1 MNGKRIVDIE
11 PTEFNQILDEFITRE
26 TAEMGEIDAPLFYE
40 AIEAIYQPK
49 ATPTTVELQAQIVG
63 TELEL
68 SLPAS
73 SLPHVNV
80 HGNEIKINDLR
91 FVIHLVPPAKAPA
104 YAA

>member
-1 MNGKRIVDIE
+1 MDGKRIVDIE
-11 PTEFNQILDEFITRE
+11 PAQFMQILDEFITRE

-68 SLPAS
+68 SLPTTAF
-73 SLPHVNV
+73 PQVNV